1 MLNKSTVAVAIFS
14 QQLCDQST
22 IVRSKETKASMT
34 NFARVTR
41 VKQSVCQAIEAQWP
55 QQKTLHLFPTLH
67 NLGVGKMTS
76 SISIRI
82 GFANETLV
90 ALRLIARDQLLRA
103 ESKLRITP
111 DRSALMRITEQDL
124 DKAAN
129 YRVLN
134 KIGQGAFGEVNSS
147 KIREISCTS
156 FSLRAMCA
164 CKGLEGI
171 A

>member
-1 MLNKSTVAVAIFS
+1 M
-14 QQLCDQST
+14 
-22 IVRSKETKASMT
+22 
-34 NFARVTR
+34 
-41 VKQSVCQAIEAQWP
+41 
-55 QQKTLHLFPTLH
+55 
-67 NLGVGKMTS
+67 
-76 SISIRI
+76 
-82 GFANETLV
+82 
-90 ALRLIARDQLLRA
+90 ALRLIARDLLLRA

-147 KIREISCTS
+147 KIGEISCTS
-156 FSLRAMCA
+156 FSLRAICA
-164 CKGLEGI
+164 CTGLKGI